1 MDGYERN
8 KSVKLSD
15 MIRLGSIHPI
25 QTWQN
30 NSEQYKWV
38 SLCKFSQLI
47 SMYICGIWYGMG
59 GFPGSSDGKESVC
72 NAGDLASIPGLGRSP
87 GEENGNSF
95 QYSCLENPM
104 DWGAWWATVHG
115 VSKSWTW
122 QWLSMHGMVWKRTG
136 EIKSKFSANLLR
148 YCNNPYCSWWVS
160 TMVLAMENNEINIK
174 KIESKE
180 RSD

>member
-1 MDGYERN
+1 MGPLTPAR
-8 KSVKLSD
+8 KLWKHGISTGLLSP
-15 MIRLGSIHPI
+15 RSRP
-25 QTWQN
+25 Q
-30 NSEQYKWV
+30 E
-38 SLCKFSQLI
+38 SQLL
-47 SMYICGIWYGMG
+47 SLH
-59 GFPGSSDGKESVC
+59 SSVGKESAC
-72 NAGDLASIPGLGRSP
+72 NAGDLGSIPGLGRSP

-180 RSD
+180 CSD